1 MYRIYIWSCRYGH
14 LYKVMLQ
21 IAGITKQTF
30 VEVALNILFFVIT
43 SGRIRIVAEKSL
55 EMLL

>member
-1 MYRIYIWSCRYGH
+1 
-14 LYKVMLQ
+14 MLQ

>member
-1 MYRIYIWSCRYGH
+1 
-14 LYKVMLQ
+14 MLQ

-43 SGRIRIVAEKSL
+43 SGRICIVAEKSL